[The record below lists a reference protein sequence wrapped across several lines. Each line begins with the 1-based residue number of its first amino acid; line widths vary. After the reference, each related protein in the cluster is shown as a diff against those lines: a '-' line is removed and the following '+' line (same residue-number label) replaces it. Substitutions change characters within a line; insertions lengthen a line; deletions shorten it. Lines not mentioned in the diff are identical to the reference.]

1 MTGPEALYHYE
12 QAMNNA
18 KIAVV
23 RLAEAPAS
31 TGGSEPKYCVR
42 NSLQCAET
50 ALKDAL
56 EHTRKLLKKDKK

>member
-18 KIAVV
+18 KIAVD
-23 RLAEAPAS
+23 RLTNAPAS
-31 TGGSEPKYCVR
+31 TGGSAPKHCVR

-50 ALKDAL
+50 ALKESL
-56 EHTRKLLKKDKK
+56 EHVRKLLKKEKP